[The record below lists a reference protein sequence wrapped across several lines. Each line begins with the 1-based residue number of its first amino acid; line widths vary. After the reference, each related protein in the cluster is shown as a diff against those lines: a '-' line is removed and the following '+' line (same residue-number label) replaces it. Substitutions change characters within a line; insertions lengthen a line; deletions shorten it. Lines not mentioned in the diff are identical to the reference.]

1 MIIMRQYGKIRFA
14 AMALVVMAAF
24 AILVPAADAVTIS
37 HKEDDKV
44 STIAARQLR
53 GQNHFSAGGGEQATT
68 DEDLLALEDMAYWDR
83 YLKEKKDGS
92 FPPSPGPGPSPT
104 GKYSHVGIPSL
115 V

>member
-14 AMALVVMAAF
+14 ALALVVMAAF
-24 AILVPAADAVTIS
+24 AILVPAADAATIS
-37 HKEDDKV
+37 HKEDGKV

-53 GQNHFSAGGGEQATT
+53 GQNHFSAGGGEEGTT

-83 YLKEKKDGS
+83 YLKEKNDGS

-104 GKYSHVGIPSL
+104 GKYM
-115 V
+115 